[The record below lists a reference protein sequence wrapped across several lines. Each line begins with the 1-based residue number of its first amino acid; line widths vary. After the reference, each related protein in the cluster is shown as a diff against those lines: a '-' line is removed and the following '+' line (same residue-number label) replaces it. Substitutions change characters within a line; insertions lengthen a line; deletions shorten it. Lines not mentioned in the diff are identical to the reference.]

1 MKKIKDY
8 FIPDEDKSYDQYL
21 AEYDH
26 YQEAQRNRALA
37 QVNNWN
43 LAIDIGANIGLWS
56 RDLTNYFDKTICFEP
71 NSNCIE
77 YLKKNITIEKA
88 IIYNH
93 ALGSKNEDK
102 ELFAP
107 VNSGGSS
114 FINNVKI
121 DYNSDGSK
129 IYGKWPQRTKKQL
142 VKVKKLD
149 DFKFSKVDFIK
160 IDVQGYEYEVLKGA
174 KKTLGIN
181 SPIIC
186 LEEEY
191 PENSKTIKFLEN
203 QNYQIVDVIIKEV
216 IFKKRLILNK
226 LNLTG

>member
-8 FIPDEDKSYDQYL
+8 FMPNEDKTYDQYL
-21 AEYDH
+21 AKYDH
-26 YQEAQRNRALA
+26 YQAAQRNRALT